1 LEAFS
6 LLNLDGDQEIQ
17 FEAIAS
23 RCLEL
28 GADSVLLKGGHL
40 KGATCKDILVGKV
53 KAPIIFQRNK
63 IVGGTSVRGTGCR
76 LASAITHFLA
86 EGREL
91 EDAVNAGIEF
101 LQRYIRT
108 TLNN

>member
-1 LEAFS
+1 VE
-6 LLNLDGDQEIQ
+6 
-17 FEAIAS
+17 
-23 RCLEL
+23 
-28 GADSVLLKGGHL
+28 
-40 KGATCKDILVGKV
+40 KV

-63 IVGGTSVRGTGCR
+63 IAGGTSVRGTGCR
-76 LASAITHFLA
+76 LASAIAHFLA

-91 EDAVNAGIEF
+91 EGAVNAGIEF